1 MSRAVTGVGMAALKN
16 QKLIS
21 KLSLGQKL
29 QLICSGD
36 FYNTSA
42 VEGMELPTLKIKN
55 HPFDEG
61 CENMRLTR
69 FPNAIALAG
78 AWNTS
83 LVEDVFRVVGEEA
96 RAENGFVYFNCTNN
110 IFTNAITSEYFVLSE
125 FVKAK
130 IKGLNGAGQLV
141 NFQDVY
147 TDAEGEAEERRLMRD
162 SLFAAARPDS
172 AIVSD
177 MNVADSLRERHG
189 YNGLIYCPVATVEE
203 ALDALYGGSSL
214 LFLERDISGEL
225 YETLGELTKA
235 FTVAHTRFMNDG
247 ISESAFARLLRNFKI
262 FDPSVIDRACDS
274 VLSVMF
280 SMLETK
286 KTKNVSFASLT
297 EGKTAGF
304 DEISH
309 HALAVEAA
317 RQSAVLVKNE
327 GGILPFNATVPVAV
341 IGEYADDITR
351 SDGYYTFGAT
361 AEKKPYDLIS
371 KYPVNAVGFARG
383 YAAGESGRR
392 DLTDAA
398 LSLCARAECALVYL
412 SAPEGEPEL
421 PAEQVELL
429 KAISARGVKIVAVV
443 ASSFNIDLSFAKL
456 CDAVLL
462 TYVSGQGGAEAAL
475 EILSGAV
482 TPSGKLTEPVG
493 MTEAGEFKRLH
504 RVGFGLSYTQFEYR
518 NLQINERGVTF
529 TVINTGN
536 FDGCV
541 VPQLYVKKE
550 GGNRFF
556 AENRLRG
563 FTKIFIKRGDA
574 VSVDIPF
581 GKLTFS
587 LYGGEDGYFVE
598 GGEYT
603 VSIFD
608 GPDDIRLSG
617 TVTLERTTEAR
628 VFGNEVIASSER
640 GDEVEFTIDSL
651 SEGRGGKMRSLSPT
665 LKIFLAVIL
674 AVYVDAVLCVFL
686 FSSIIVNKTWVLYA
700 SLIGI
705 AVVANALAV
714 YFTVLF
720 LSQRRKAGV
729 VGGGSVL
736 VADMLEGVEEFTEI
750 AKVRY
755 RAPVAPAEEDYEE
768 DEEEY
773 GDEAPEE
780 QAVRDGFEGE
790 SGEET
795 FFEESEEE
803 PENIEN
809 VSTAAI
815 CLNLKEFAASR
826 GIVLEIASARSLIAA
841 MAASK
846 IVFITSRNASLL
858 PAFEQTLNEYF
869 SAYSGVTTASDSW
882 NSRFD
887 LFWRDDGDELNLS
900 DFTAAVYSAANEE
913 RKHTIVIIDNVDT
926 GNLASYFS
934 TFISYANRPAERWE
948 ANLGENVAFTLPDN
962 ITYVLVPVGGNTE
975 AVPPEILSGA
985 TVVDVTITSDE
996 SQTANAGWVR
1006 PVTFTE
1012 NLLKNMAER
1021 SRESF
1026 FLSDGVWNKLDAL
1039 SDNIAREEK
1048 FNIDNKNMLQ
1058 IERYTSVLLDAGAD
1072 EREAVTAMFLGKL
1085 NFLLKNTKTYK
1096 AVGGDRKISALIE
1109 NIFAEEEL
1117 TKVTNALIKA
1127 VRE

>member
-1 MSRAVTGVGMAALKN
+1 MAALNN
-16 QKLIS
+16 QRLIS

-42 VEGMELPTLKIKN
+42 VEGVEIPTLKIKN

-61 CENMRLTR
+61 CENLCLTR

-78 AWNTS
+78 AWNNS
-83 LVEDVFRVVGEEA
+83 LVEEVFRAVGEEA
-96 RAENGFVYFNCTNN
+96 RAENSFAYFNCTNN
-110 IFTNAITSEYFVLSE
+110 IFTNAITSEYFLLSE

-130 IKGLNGAGQLV
+130 VKGLNGAGQLV

-147 TDAEGEAEERRLMRD
+147 TDAEREAEERRLMRD
-162 SLFAAARPDS
+162 TLFAYARPDS

-225 YETLGELTKA
+225 YDVLSELTKA
-235 FTVAHTRFMNDG
+235 FTVAHTRFMNDA

-262 FDPSVIDRACDS
+262 FDPSVIDRACDNI
-274 VLSVMF
+274 LSVTF

-286 KTKNVSFASLT
+286 KARKESFTSLT
-297 EGKTAGF
+297 EGKTASF

-341 IGEYADDITR
+341 IGEYADDING
-351 SDGYYTFGAT
+351 SDCYYTFGAT
-361 AEKKPYDLIS
+361 ATKTPYDLIS
-371 KYPVNAVGFARG
+371 KYPLNAVGFARG

-392 DLTDAA
+392 DLIDTA

-412 SAPEGEPEL
+412 SAPDGEPEL
-421 PAEQVELL
+421 PQEQIELL

-456 CDAVLL
+456 CSAVLL
-462 TYVSGQGGAEAAL
+462 TYACGQGGAEAAL
-475 EILSGAV
+475 EIVTGAV

-493 MTEAGEFKRLH
+493 MTEDGEFKRLH
-504 RVGFGLSYTQFEYR
+504 RMGFGLSYTQFEYR

-529 TVINTGN
+529 TVVNTGS
-536 FDGCV
+536 FDGYA

-550 GGNRFF
+550 DSRFF

-563 FTKIFIKRGDA
+563 FTKTFIKRGDA

-581 GKLTFS
+581 TKFTFS
-587 LYGGEDGYFVE
+587 IYGEEDGYFVE
-598 GGEYT
+598 GGQYF
-603 VSIFD
+603 VSVFD
-608 GPDDIRLSG
+608 GPDDLRLSG
-617 TVTLERTTEAR
+617 TVTLDRTTEAR
-628 VFGNEVIASSER
+628 SFGNEVVASSEK

-651 SEGRGGKMRSLSPT
+651 SQGWGDKRRALPFT

-674 AVYVDAVLCVFL
+674 AVYVDVVLCVFL
-686 FSSIIVNKTWVLYA
+686 FSNIIANKTWVLYA
-700 SLIGI
+700 ALIGI
-705 AVVANALAV
+705 AAVVNSLSA
-714 YFTVLF
+714 YFTVSF
-720 LSQRRKAGV
+720 ATQRRRAGV
-729 VGGGSVL
+729 VGGGSML
-736 VADMLEGVEEFTEI
+736 VADMLDNVEEFTEI

-755 RAPVAPAEEDYEE
+755 KTPIAPAEEEYEDDYEE
-768 DEEEY
+768 EISEDDY
-773 GDEAPEE
+773 
-780 QAVRDGFEGE
+780 EG
-790 SGEET
+790 
-795 FFEESEEE
+795 ESEEE
-803 PENIEN
+803 VFSEEGEEDEPEIQEP
-809 VSTAAI
+809 VSPAAT

-826 GIVLEIASARSLIAA
+826 GIVLEISSARSIIAA

-846 IVFITSRNASLL
+846 IIFLTSRNASLL
-858 PAFEQTLNEYF
+858 PAFERVLNEYF
-869 SAYSGVTTASDSW
+869 SAYAGVTTASDSW
-882 NSRFD
+882 KSQFD
-887 LFWRDDGDELNLS
+887 LLWRDDGDELNLS

-913 RKHTIVIIDNVDT
+913 DKHTIVILDNVNV

-934 TFISYANRPAERWE
+934 TFISYANRPAEQWE
-948 ANLGENVAFTLPDN
+948 ANLGENVALTLPN
-962 ITYVLVPVGGNTE
+962 NLTYVLVPVGGSVE
-975 AVPPEILSGA
+975 EVPPEILSGA

-996 SQTANAGWVR
+996 IQTENAGWVR
-1006 PVTFTE
+1006 PVTFTK
-1012 NLLKNMAER
+1012 NSLKNIAER
-1021 SRESF
+1021 SKESF
-1026 FLSDGVWNKLDAL
+1026 FLSDAVWNKLDA
-1039 SDNIAREEK
+1039 IADSIAQDEK
-1048 FNIDNKNMLQ
+1048 FCIDNKNMLQ

-1072 EREAVTAMFLGKL
+1072 ERDAIAAMFFGKL

-1096 AVGGDRKISALIE
+1096 SVGGDRKISVLIE
-1109 NIFAEEEL
+1109 KVFADEEL
-1117 TKVTNALIKA
+1117 TRVTNALLKA